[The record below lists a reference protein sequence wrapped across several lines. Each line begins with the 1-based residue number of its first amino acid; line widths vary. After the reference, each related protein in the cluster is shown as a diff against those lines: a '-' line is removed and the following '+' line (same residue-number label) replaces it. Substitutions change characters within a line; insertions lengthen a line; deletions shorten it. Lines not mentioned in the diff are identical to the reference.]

1 MYILITILECIY
13 IIYMLCFFKT
23 RYSVAHPMSKFNN
36 KIFSHPIGIK
46 NEPKNMICQFGHFMA
61 YFVSIFLIIRELI
74 LENNNFRNYYLKY
87 HNFILYIF
95 IILCLINFNAL
106 LYLLPIL
113 IFERYIKFTYF
124 SKTSV

>member
-1 MYILITILECIY
+1 MLISIIECIY

-46 NEPKNMICQFGHFMA
+46 NEPKNMICEFGHFMA
-61 YFVSIFLIIRELI
+61 YFVSFFIIIREIFL
-74 LENNNFRNYYLKY
+74 NNINFRNFYLKY
-87 HNFILYIF
+87 HNIIIYIS

-113 IFERYIKFTYF
+113 IFERYFKFTYF
-124 SKTSV
+124 SKATI